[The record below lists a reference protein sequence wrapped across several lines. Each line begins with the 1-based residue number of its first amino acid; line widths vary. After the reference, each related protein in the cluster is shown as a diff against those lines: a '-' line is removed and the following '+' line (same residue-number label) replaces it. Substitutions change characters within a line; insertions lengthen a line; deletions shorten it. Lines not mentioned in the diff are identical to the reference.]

1 MQLVVELLQAYILQI
16 HKVYFGYFTLNM
28 YSELLH
34 LLLSWVHS
42 WWERTSVWPG
52 IGENEVLCLQIYT
65 SDNWENLPEMSL

>member
-34 LLLSWVHS
+34 LLLS
-42 WWERTSVWPG
+42 
-52 IGENEVLCLQIYT
+52 
-65 SDNWENLPEMSL
+65 